1 MIEERMSGRAIW
13 QAVLGEM
20 EVTISRASF
29 NTWFQN
35 SQPLTFENNTLTVGV
50 PNIFTKKQ
58 MEDKYRD
65 RIEQVLV
72 KHGYEIENIVYKIY
86 APIKSTPGHSS
97 LVLDSL
103 SMPTPTHSADTP
115 ATTLATGSTSLALNQ
130 KYTFDTFIVGSSN
143 ELAHAA
149 CQAVVK
155 ASGTKYNPLFI
166 YGGSG
171 LGKTHLIQ
179 AVGNGILAERPG
191 SVVVYVTC
199 ETFVKDFLDFI
210 RYKKKGSFGDHY
222 RAADVLIV
230 DDIQFIAGKERTEE
244 AFFHTFNTLHQAN
257 KQIILSSDQ
266 PPRSIPTLEDR
277 LRSRFEWGM
286 AVDIQPPDFEV
297 RCAIL
302 QTKAALHGLTLPQ
315 DTTEYLATTIQTNIR
330 ELEGSLNQ
338 LVAFCELK
346 NSPPTIDIAV
356 ALLGNKRSQLKRL
369 TAKQIIER
377 TSRYFQID
385 LAELTGPKRDKDIVL
400 PRQIAMYL
408 LRSEL
413 HLSFPR
419 IAAELGRKDHTT
431 AMHSV
436 EKIEYTISFDH
447 EVRQHI
453 NEIKDR
459 LHA

>member
-1 MIEERMSGRAIW
+1 MSGRAIW

-35 SQPLTFENNTLTVGV
+35 SQPLALEDNVLTVGV

-58 MEDKYRD
+58 MEDKYRE

-72 KHGYEIENIVYKIY
+72 KHGYDIGEIIYKIY
-86 APIKSTPGHSS
+86 APAKSNAVHTP
-97 LVLDSL
+97 VLDSL
-103 SMPTPTHSADTP
+103 SIPPSAQSIDNITPPPASGPPT
-115 ATTLATGSTSLALNQ
+115 LSLNK

-149 CQAVVK
+149 CQAVTK

-166 YGGSG
+166 YGDAG

-210 RYKKKGSFGDHY
+210 RYKKKGSFGEHY
-222 RAADVLIV
+222 RSADVLII

-244 AFFHTFNTLHQAN
+244 EFFHTFNTLHQTN

-266 PPRSIPTLEDR
+266 PPKSISTLEER

-286 AVDIQPPDFEV
+286 TVDIQPPDFET

-302 QTKAALHGLTLPQ
+302 QTKAATHGLVLPQ

-369 TAKQIIER
+369 TAKQIVER

-413 HLSFPR
+413 HMSFPR
-419 IAAELGRKDHTT
+419 IAQELGRKDHTT